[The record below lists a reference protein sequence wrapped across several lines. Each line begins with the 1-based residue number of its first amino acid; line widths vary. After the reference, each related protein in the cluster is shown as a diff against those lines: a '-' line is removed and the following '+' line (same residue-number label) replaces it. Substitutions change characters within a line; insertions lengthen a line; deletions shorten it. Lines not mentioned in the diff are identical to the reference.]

1 MSPIDQ
7 AMLEI
12 ARRRR
17 QGERGLPLGG
27 STGAQEFTTPHGR
40 FVSKRGN
47 HPDHIRNEY
56 DMNRLLNMLGVG
68 VPNAS
73 LHEEDFENSP
83 TMTTEFQEGRHYNP
97 EEDRA
102 HATRDFVPH
111 SLIANWD
118 MLGMHNDNAIVLPDG
133 SISYVDVG
141 GGGKYRAQGAPKGSA
156 FGSTVSELDT
166 LREKNP
172 YELGHIT
179 EQDIGRSYDTYGGQ
193 EAMSDA
199 IMRTVNDPQ
208 THNILQQRAE
218 DIARRVG

>member
-1 MSPIDQ
+1 MSPIDS
-7 AMLEI
+7 ALLEI
-12 ARRRR
+12 SRRQG

-47 HPDHIRNEY
+47 HPDHVRNEY
-56 DMNRLLNMLGVG
+56 QMNRLLDLLGVG
-68 VPNAS
+68 VPDAR
-73 LHEEDFENSP
+73 LGQEG
-83 TMTTEFQEGRHYNP
+83 MITEFQEGRHYNP
-97 EEDRA
+97 EKDRA

-111 SLIANWD
+111 ALIANWD

-141 GGGKYRAQGAPKGSA
+141 GAGKYRAQGAPKGSA
-156 FGSTVSELDT
+156 FGSTVGELDT
-166 LREKNP
+166 LREMNP

-193 EAMSDA
+193 EAMSNA
-199 IMRTVNDPQ
+199 ISQSIQDKQ
-208 THNILQQRAE
+208 TQDILQQRAQ

>member
-7 AMLEI
+7 AILEI

-17 QGERGLPLGG
+17 QGERGLPMGG
-27 STGAQEFTTPHGR
+27 STGAQQFTTPHGR

-56 DMNRLLNMLGVG
+56 DMNRLLNLLGVG
-68 VPNAS
+68 VPDAR
-73 LHEEDFENSP
+73 LGQDQ
-83 TMTTEFQEGRHYNP
+83 MTTEFQEGRHYNP

-156 FGSTVSELDT
+156 FGSTVGELDT

-193 EAMSDA
+193 EAMSNA
-199 IMRTVNDPQ
+199 ISRTVNDPQ
-208 THNILQQRAE
+208 THDILQQRAE
-218 DIARRVG
+218 DISRRVG

>member
-12 ARRRR
+12 TRRRR
-17 QGERGLPLGG
+17 QGERGLPMGG
-27 STGAQEFTTPHGR
+27 STGAQQFTTPHGR

-56 DMNRLLNMLGVG
+56 DMNRLLNLLGVG
-68 VPNAS
+68 VPDAR
-73 LHEEDFENSP
+73 LGQDQ
-83 TMTTEFQEGRHYNP
+83 MTTEFQEGRHYNP

-156 FGSTVSELDT
+156 FGSTVGELDT

-193 EAMSDA
+193 EAMSNA
-199 IMRTVNDPQ
+199 ISRTVNDPQ
-208 THNILQQRAE
+208 THDILQQRAE
-218 DIARRVG
+218 DISRRVG

>member
-1 MSPIDQ
+1 MSPIDL
-7 AMLEI
+7 ALLEI
-12 ARRRR
+12 SRRQG

-27 STGAQEFTTPHGR
+27 STDARQFSTPHGR
-40 FVSKRGN
+40 FVSKVGN
-47 HPDHIRNEY
+47 HPDHVRNEY
-56 DMNRLLNMLGVG
+56 QMNRLLDLLGVG
-68 VPNAS
+68 VPDAR
-73 LHEEDFENSP
+73 LGQDQ
-83 TMTTEFQEGRHYNP
+83 MITEFQEGRHYNP
-97 EEDRA
+97 DLDRA

-141 GGGKYRAQGAPKGSA
+141 GAGKYRAQGAPKGSA
-156 FGSTVSELDT
+156 FGSTVGELDT
-166 LREKNP
+166 LREENP

-193 EAMSDA
+193 EAMSNA
-199 IMRTVNDPQ
+199 ISQAIQDKQ
-208 THNILQQRAE
+208 TQDILQQRAQ

>member
-17 QGERGLPLGG
+17 QGERGLPMGG
-27 STGAQEFTTPHGR
+27 STGAQQFTTPHGR

-56 DMNRLLNMLGVG
+56 DMNRLLNLLGVG
-68 VPNAS
+68 VPDAR
-73 LHEEDFENSP
+73 LGQDQ
-83 TMTTEFQEGRHYNP
+83 MTTEFQEGRHYNP

-156 FGSTVSELDT
+156 FGSTVGELDT

-193 EAMSDA
+193 EAMSNA
-199 IMRTVNDPQ
+199 ISRTVNDPQ
-208 THNILQQRAE
+208 THDILQQRAE
-218 DIARRVG
+218 DISRRVG